1 MRVGGKNTSMDRE
14 AVENLSARQKVARWI
29 EEAVEHLSRQS
40 VESSM
45 DWDCVNFCQEKKKK
59 GLDRYEPIKDLSR
72 SCRA

>member
-1 MRVGGKNTSMDRE
+1 MDRE

-29 EEAVEHLSRQS
+29 EEAVEHLLRQS

-45 DWDCVNFCQEKKKK
+45 DRDCVNFCREKKKK